1 MRRPVIVNEAAAVM
15 RDDDEDVQHP
25 ERARRNPKTEFQQQ
39 FVRDSFLAPER
50 VFMRHPAAQPAQLFW
65 NREPPRPRLPPPQE
79 PKKQRGASESAFR
92 VARQPVPHANR
103 TSVKEMP
110 TCPWRLCAEPNY
122 NAAR

>member
-50 VFMRHPAAQPAQLFW
+50 VFMRHPAAQLAQLFW

-79 PKKQRGASESAFR
+79 PKKTARCQRISVSGRTTTSA
-92 VARQPVPHANR
+92 ARQSNQRERNANV
-103 TSVKEMP
+103 SVEN
-110 TCPWRLCAEPNY
+110 CQLSGGE
-122 NAAR
+122 